1 MPTYT
6 WIEDNSSRGATIH
19 RLGRKATSTYRKSWK
34 IFGSTDDSA
43 VHADVNQTLWQ
54 SYMFWEFPGQPQNRL
69 QAESYTLE
77 YLGDQAWQLEV
88 SYSKEG
94 GESEEQRDPMKR
106 SRSFDTG
113 GGTQHVTQAIG
124 SDAFPNG
131 EQRFHTGSPAAPDMF
146 GAIGVDGDSVNGVDI
161 IIPQLTWT
169 ESYDVPNQYVSTN
182 YIKTVSSLTG
192 TVNNAA
198 FRTFAAGEVLFA
210 GASGSQQWDSDKGDG
225 PWNLSYKFIAS
236 PNQGSGKTLPAI
248 TVGAVTNV
256 EKDGHDYLWVRYE
269 DSVANDTLF
278 KQPKFVYVNK
288 VYRRADF
295 SQLGLGVS

>member
-113 GGTQHVTQAIG
+113 GGVQHVTQAIG

-278 KQPKFVYVNK
+278 KRPKFVYVNK